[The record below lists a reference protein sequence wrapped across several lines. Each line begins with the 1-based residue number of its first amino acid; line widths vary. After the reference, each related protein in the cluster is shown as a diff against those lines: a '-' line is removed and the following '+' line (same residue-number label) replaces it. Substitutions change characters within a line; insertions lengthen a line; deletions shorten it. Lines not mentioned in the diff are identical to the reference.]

1 MEVDDLL
8 TVLTVN
14 INKILKK
21 MGSGKKSRIRNEGE
35 SSWKSFCRA
44 DQPYSMR

>member
-8 TVLTVN
+8 TVQTVN

-21 MGSGKKSRIRNEGE
+21 MCLGEKSSIRNEGE
-35 SSWKSFCRA
+35 SS
-44 DQPYSMR
+44 